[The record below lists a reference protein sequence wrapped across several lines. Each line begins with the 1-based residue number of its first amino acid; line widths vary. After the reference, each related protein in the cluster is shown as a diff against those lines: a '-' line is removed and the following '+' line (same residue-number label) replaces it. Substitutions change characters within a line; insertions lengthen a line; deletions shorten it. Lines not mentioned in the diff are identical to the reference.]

1 MKISKQFQTKLI
13 LFIVYSFIYFP
24 ILFFVV
30 SNDTA
35 IYLQG
40 GKTILDGGKLY
51 IDFVDIKSPIFFT
64 FYALINF
71 ISQNNILLFNIVCF
85 IIYIFTSFLIFHYVK
100 KFINETSGIIA
111 SIIYAVSVVCLN
123 MGSTVHIET
132 LFSSLLIFSM
142 VFYLK
147 SIEQPAISIFS
158 KKSSSLIIHSIIL
171 SLLFSLKYTY
181 IFIYF
186 AYILFDFLSAKF
198 TFKEVVKRNFQIFAL
213 FIISTIVFHFW
224 LFDKQILIGYG
235 YVFKFMAF
243 YGSIPPLDMNLLRD
257 IIKNIGTFFGDFYSL
272 LFTFLAFYGII
283 HYLLF
288 REDKRN
294 YFIELT
300 IVLSAFLLL
309 SVISE
314 RKLLPYHF
322 ARMYILSSTLIGY
335 GSWELF
341 GLIFKLYKEKKL
353 DNFKKFSI
361 VTIFVF
367 LLVTSEFSR
376 LINIWKIPIIR
387 MKSEAALL
395 KMMDESRPGGYFAYY
410 EKYKIAD
417 YMNQRYSPQTKVLIV
432 SIGEFDLIYRLKQQ
446 VLKALPQRSNIVSKL
461 IIPDHFNLFL
471 KELNAADVLIAKK
484 DDVFYFLTGNYLTS
498 YQSLEQ
504 NPIISKILNA
514 DFHIIYED
522 DVNVIFERNK

>member
-1 MKISKQFQTKLI
+1 MKISKQSQTKLI
-13 LFIVYSFIYFP
+13 LFLIYSFIYFP
-24 ILFFVV
+24 IIFFLV

-51 IDFVDIKSPIFFT
+51 LDFVDIKSPTFFT
-64 FYALINF
+64 VYALINF

-85 IIYIFTSFLIFHYVK
+85 IIYIFTSFLIFYYVK
-100 KFINETSGIIA
+100 KFINEASGIIA

-123 MGSTVHIET
+123 IGSTVHVET
-132 LFSSLLIFSM
+132 LFSSLLVFSM
-142 VFYLK
+142 IFYLK
-147 SIEQPAISIFS
+147 SIEQPTISIFS

-198 TFKEVVKRNFQIFAL
+198 TFKEIIKRNFHIFIL

-235 YVFKFMAF
+235 YVFKYMAF

-257 IIKNIGTFFGDFYSL
+257 IIKSLGVFFGDYYSL

-283 HYLLF
+283 QYLLI

-300 IVLSAFLLL
+300 IVLFAFLLL
-309 SVISE
+309 SIISE

-322 ARMYILSSTLIGY
+322 GRMYISLSILVGY

-341 GLIFKLYKEKKL
+341 SLIINLYKEKKL
-353 DNFKKFSI
+353 DNFKKFAI
-361 VTIFVF
+361 LTLFIF
-367 LLVTSEFSR
+367 LLTTSEFSR
-376 LINIWKIPIIR
+376 FINVWKIPIIR
-387 MKSEAALL
+387 MKSEVALL
-395 KMMDESRPGGYFAYY
+395 KMIDASRPGYFTYY

-417 YMNQRYSPQTKVLIV
+417 YMNQRYLPQTKVLIV

-446 VLKALPQRSNIVSKL
+446 VLKVLPQRSNIVSEL
-461 IIPDHFNLFL
+461 IVPGHFNLFL
-471 KELNAADVLIAKK
+471 KELNAADVLIAQKN
-484 DDVFYFLTGNYLTS
+484 DVFYYLTGNYLTS

-514 DFHIIYED
+514 NFHIVYED